1 MSYGAAEFTRDL
13 DLAIRCEASFLFH
26 SRFLLHMVMR
36 GLCQKGW
43 AQRGAT
49 VTFAA
54 DRELISTKGDFD
66 ATKDVAGVDAP
77 RTPIP
82 QGGIMKNH
90 FIKNRC
96 LAGAWMVAVMVLSA
110 SVAHAQSAAAG
121 ATKYANTCAGC
132 HGAAPD
138 FAIKP
143 SVHKASAN
151 AAAIPHYLPGD
162 ADIAAFVPPSRPVI
176 SLPAAY
182 LTANSATLSLSPGT
196 TIILSSYTVSCTGGG
211 VTKTAAGAATGNSTN
226 ITVTGLTASTAYNC
240 SATATNASGTGLAS
254 ALVSITTNATAPP
267 LPTPIVKVRV
277 MNSGQAGTEV
287 QCPVQYSS
295 SNPPHW
301 FIKVSARLPI
311 AAKAILTPELRL
323 GGGLPP
329 GATFRYLFK
338 VNGYPPPGHSPGVW
352 VPSAGVSFV
361 PPTRG
366 NYNFEVFAQAW
377 QNEQAISRASSGVI
391 SCEVQ

>member
-1 MSYGAAEFTRDL
+1 
-13 DLAIRCEASFLFH
+13 
-26 SRFLLHMVMR
+26 
-36 GLCQKGW
+36 
-43 AQRGAT
+43 
-49 VTFAA
+49 
-54 DRELISTKGDFD
+54 
-66 ATKDVAGVDAP
+66 
-77 RTPIP
+77 
-82 QGGIMKNH
+82 MKNH

-110 SVAHAQSAAAG
+110 SAAHAQPSAAAG

-132 HGAAPD
+132 HGAPPG
-138 FAIKP
+138 AIKP

-211 VTKTAAGAATGNSTN
+211 ATKTTAGAAIGNSTN

-254 ALVSITTNATAPP
+254 APVSITTNATAPP
-267 LPTPIVKVRV
+267 LPTPIVKLRL
-277 MNSGQAGTEV
+277 MSSGTAV

-295 SNPPHW
+295 SMSW
-301 FIKVSARLPI
+301 FLRVYASLHPTTLP
-311 AAKAILTPELRL
+311 AITK
-323 GGGLPP
+323 GLPP
-329 GATFRYLFK
+329 GATWRYLFK
-338 VNGYPPPGHSPGVW
+338 VNGYPPPGHFPGVW
-352 VPSAGVSFV
+352 SPSAGVSFV
-361 PPTRG
+361 PPARG

-377 QNEQAISRASSGVI
+377 LNEQAISRVSSGVI
-391 SCEVQ
+391 SCKVQ

>member
-1 MSYGAAEFTRDL
+1 
-13 DLAIRCEASFLFH
+13 
-26 SRFLLHMVMR
+26 
-36 GLCQKGW
+36 
-43 AQRGAT
+43 
-49 VTFAA
+49 
-54 DRELISTKGDFD
+54 
-66 ATKDVAGVDAP
+66 
-77 RTPIP
+77 
-82 QGGIMKNH
+82 MKNH

-110 SVAHAQSAAAG
+110 SAAHAQPSAAAG

-138 FAIKP
+138 FAIRP

-162 ADIAAFVPPSRPVI
+162 ADIAAFVPPSRPII
-176 SLPAAY
+176 SPPGAAA
-182 LTANSATLSLSPGT
+182 LTANSATLILSRGT
-196 TIILSSYTVSCTGGG
+196 TVIVTSYTVSCTGGG
-211 VTKTAAGAATGNSTN
+211 ATKTAAGAATPGSTN

-254 ALVSITTNATAPP
+254 APPVSITTNATASP
-267 LPTPIVKVRV
+267 LPTPIVKIRL
-277 MNSGQAGTEV
+277 MNSGQAGTQV

-301 FIKVSARLPI
+301 FLRVFASLPNPKFATAFI
-311 AAKAILTPELRL
+311 R
-323 GGGLPP
+323 GDGLPP

-338 VNGYPPPGHSPGVW
+338 VNGYPPPGHSPGIW
-352 VPSAGVSFV
+352 YPSAGVSFN

-366 NYNFEVFAQAW
+366 NYSFEVLAQAW
-377 QNEQAISRASSGVI
+377 LNEQAISRVGNSAFI
-391 SCEVQ
+391 YCEVQ